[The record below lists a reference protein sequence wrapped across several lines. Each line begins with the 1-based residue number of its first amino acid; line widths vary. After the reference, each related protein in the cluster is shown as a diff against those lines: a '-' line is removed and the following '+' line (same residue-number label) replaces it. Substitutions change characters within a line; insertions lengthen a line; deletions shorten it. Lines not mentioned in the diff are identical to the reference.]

1 LAATQTLLPR
11 QINKQPKE
19 RFDTIPVLVIAALT
33 LVAILV
39 HGYHPYAEDGGIY
52 LPGILKLIHP
62 ELYPTWTGF
71 VTAQTRFSLFA
82 PSIAGIVRLT
92 GINVMLCVFCVYVLS
107 VWATLYTA
115 WLIAARCL
123 NSRHARYGA
132 VAILALSITMPAA
145 GTSLLLV
152 DPYVTARSISTPLG
166 LLAIVGAL
174 DIISEFKS
182 SGRVRSRSLALCAA
196 CLLAAAAM
204 HPLMASYT
212 AGCVILLLCSFI
224 SSGSFRWTCFAAV
237 AIFSAIL
244 AAVVNLLAPAQP
256 HGYAAVALSR
266 YYWFLSAWHW
276 YEIAGLVAP
285 LLLLWAISR
294 NTTILNDRGRSLAC
308 MAIFAG
314 MISIAVSLLFA
325 HQSAHNYFVA
335 MLQPLRIFHT
345 VYIVMILLVGAILG
359 GIFLR
364 RNPVRWTATVLVLG
378 GLMFFVQ
385 IQTFPH
391 SSHIELPW
399 RAPTNDWEQGF
410 LWIRNNTPIS
420 ATFALDA
427 NYIDSPGEDSQ
438 NFRAVAERSAV
449 PDYTKDG
456 GIAAIDPALTPEWIT
471 GQSIQTGLAKLPDN
485 QRRAKLTLA
494 QVEWLV
500 LPSTS
505 PTSFDCRYQNP
516 TMKVCRVTQH

>member
-1 LAATQTLLPR
+1 
-11 QINKQPKE
+11 
-19 RFDTIPVLVIAALT
+19 
-33 LVAILV
+33 
-39 HGYHPYAEDGGIY
+39 
-52 LPGILKLIHP
+52 
-62 ELYPTWTGF
+62 
-71 VTAQTRFSLFA
+71 
-82 PSIAGIVRLT
+82 
-92 GINVMLCVFCVYVLS
+92 
-107 VWATLYTA
+107 
-115 WLIAARCL
+115 
-123 NSRHARYGA
+123 
-132 VAILALSITMPAA
+132 
-145 GTSLLLV
+145 
-152 DPYVTARSISTPLG
+152 
-166 LLAIVGAL
+166 
-174 DIISEFKS
+174 
-182 SGRVRSRSLALCAA
+182 
-196 CLLAAAAM
+196 M